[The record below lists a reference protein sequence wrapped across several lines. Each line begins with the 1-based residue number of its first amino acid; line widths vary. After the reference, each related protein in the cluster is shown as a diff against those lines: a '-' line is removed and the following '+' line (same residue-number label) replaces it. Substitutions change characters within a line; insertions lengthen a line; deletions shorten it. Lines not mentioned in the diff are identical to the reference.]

1 MRAGIALGSNLGD
14 RAARLREARRHL
26 FALHDGSG
34 PFLCSRIYETEPQDC
49 PPGSPAFLNASIE
62 LHTAL
67 APLDLLAALQRIEH
81 QLGRP
86 ADHAFHAPRTI
97 DLDILYYDNL
107 SFTLPELTLPHPR
120 IAERPFV
127 LQPLADVVPTRILP
141 GQSGTV
147 ADLLKKIPADA
158 RPSAMADF

>member
-49 PPGSPAFLNASIE
+49 PPGSPAFLNAAIE
-62 LHTAL
+62 LHSSL
-67 APLDLLAALQRIEH
+67 PPLDLLAALQRIEH

-97 DLDILYYDNL
+97 DLDILYLDNL
-107 SFTLPELTLPHPR
+107 RFVLPELTVPHPR

-127 LQPLADVVPTRILP
+127 LLPLADIAPNCLLP
-141 GQSGTV
+141 GFMETP
-147 ADLLKKIPADA
+147 AALATKIPHPPKAVG
-158 RPSAMADF
+158 FF

>member
-49 PPGSPAFLNASIE
+49 PPGSPAFLNAAIE

-97 DLDILYYDNL
+97 DLDILYLDNL
-107 SFTLPELTLPHPR
+107 RFVLPELAVPHPR

-127 LQPLADVVPTRILP
+127 LLPLADIAPNRLLP
-141 GQSGTV
+141 GFAETP
-147 ADLLKKIPADA
+147 AALAAKIPHPPKAVG
-158 RPSAMADF
+158 FF

>member
-97 DLDILYYDNL
+97 DLDILYLDNL
-107 SFTLPELTLPHPR
+107 GFVLPELAVPHPR

-127 LQPLADVVPTRILP
+127 LLPLADIAPNRLLP
-141 GQSGTV
+141 GFDETP
-147 ADLLKKIPADA
+147 AALAAKIPHPPKAVG
-158 RPSAMADF
+158 FF

>member
-97 DLDILYYDNL
+97 DLDILYLDNL
-107 SFTLPELTLPHPR
+107 RFVLPELTVPHPR

-127 LQPLADVVPTRILP
+127 LLPLADIAPNRLLP
-141 GQSGTV
+141 GFMETP
-147 ADLLKKIPADA
+147 AALATKIPHPPKAVG
-158 RPSAMADF
+158 FF